1 MDIKWTLISFPLG
14 IYVLVFARYYMR
26 LNIFHAKAFLFW
38 SQEKRLV
45 PAGGDLS
52 RILSSFHF
60 WSWHFPYRSSI
71 CCFWQF
77 SMCNFLFVFFFA
89 FSVTFISDQKVL
101 RITSYVILLSLLSI
115 FCSLPAK
122 KRSTLKDIFAHIP
135 DTSPISRC
143 LIGGSCWW
151 YFTFYDFVVVASSIL
166 YTL

>member
-1 MDIKWTLISFPLG
+1 MSL
-14 IYVLVFARYYMR
+14 YYMYYMR

-101 RITSYVILLSLLSI
+101 RITFYVILLSLLSI

-122 KRSTLKDIFAHIP
+122 KRSTLKDIFAHTLNGTLLYSTLYGGLAANKRSVLISLWLSTAP
-135 DTSPISRC
+135 IKPSPPPI
-143 LIGGSCWW
+143 
-151 YFTFYDFVVVASSIL
+151 
-166 YTL
+166 